1 MDSLIYQTTYL
12 KGHQSPIPRI
22 NANAVQNKKSTVE
35 NTTVVWGR
43 SRVHAYIHI
52 LLAHLLKAFESQC
65 YSNNIKHR
73 KLETRKIFNK
83 LKVVS
88 RRSRLS

>member
-1 MDSLIYQTTYL
+1 MDRLIHQTTYL

-22 NANAVQNKKSTVE
+22 NANAVKNEKSTVE
-35 NTTVVWGR
+35 STTLVWER

-52 LLAHLLKAFESQC
+52 VLARPLRAFENQC

-73 KLETRKIFNK
+73 KLKTRKIFN
-83 LKVVS
+83 
-88 RRSRLS
+88 

>member
-12 KGHQSPIPRI
+12 KGRQSSVLRI
-22 NANAVQNKKSTVE
+22 NTKTVQSKKSTVE
-35 NTTVVWGR
+35 STKLVWGR

-52 LLAHLLKAFESQC
+52 LLARPIRAFESQC

-73 KLETRKIFNK
+73 KLKTRKVFN
-83 LKVVS
+83 
-88 RRSRLS
+88 